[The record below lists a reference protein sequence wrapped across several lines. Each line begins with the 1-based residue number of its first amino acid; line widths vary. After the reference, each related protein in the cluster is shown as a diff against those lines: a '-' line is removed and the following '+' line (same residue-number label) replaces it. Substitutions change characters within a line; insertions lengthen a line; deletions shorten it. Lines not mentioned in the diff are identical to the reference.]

1 MIGLPSDHRASHE
14 YKPWEY
20 FRSSV
25 LAKSFEKSS
34 EQSEDNSV
42 DISRKDLGGHEPLV
56 DESSRESR
64 WTRKNVEEDLTREK
78 SNKSQPKTQAQGKLN
93 LPPFSIIAIALGTR
107 LCM

>member
-1 MIGLPSDHRASHE
+1 MCDRITVRSPRLSVMASHE
-14 YKPWEY
+14 YKPSEY

-93 LPPFSIIAIALGTR
+93 LPPF
-107 LCM
+107 